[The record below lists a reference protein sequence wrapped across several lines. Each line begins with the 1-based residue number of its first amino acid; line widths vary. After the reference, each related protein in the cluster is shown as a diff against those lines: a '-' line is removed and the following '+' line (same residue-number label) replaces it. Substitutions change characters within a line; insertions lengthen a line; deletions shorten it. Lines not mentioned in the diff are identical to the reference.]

1 LIELERSRPE
11 IRKEPLFCYQRFFVA
26 LEGRGDRATAKLML
40 QRLNY
45 LVANDA
51 LEADSAIY
59 RSVTETWY
67 RSLVFTDSDLVRL
80 AHKKMT
86 ERLAHK

>member
-1 LIELERSRPE
+1 
-11 IRKEPLFCYQRFFVA
+11 
-26 LEGRGDRATAKLML
+26 ML